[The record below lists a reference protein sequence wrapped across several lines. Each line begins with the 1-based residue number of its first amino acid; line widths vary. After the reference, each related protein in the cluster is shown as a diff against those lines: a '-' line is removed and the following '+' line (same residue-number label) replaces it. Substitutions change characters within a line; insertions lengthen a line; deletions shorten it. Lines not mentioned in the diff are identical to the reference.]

1 MSKDQLLDVLAN
13 QVENEVLK
21 AAPTTIP
28 RINFNLTDIKV
39 RDSKKR
45 LRPTGTYPENDT
57 A

>member
-21 AAPTTIP
+21 ATPTTIP

-45 LRPTGTYPENDT
+45 LRPTGTYLDSDN

>member
-21 AAPTTIP
+21 ATPTTIP

-45 LRPTGTYPENDT
+45 LRPNGESDT